1 MLNLVGKKVMRFY
14 HMNIVRYYRFI
25 LMITSKPFF
34 MLFENY
40 SFVISFE
47 KLYYYIRFIVSSRM
61 RSSWQSKIS
70 Q

>member
-25 LMITSKPFF
+25 LMITSKPFL
-34 MLFENY
+34 MLFEQ
-40 SFVISFE
+40 
-47 KLYYYIRFIVSSRM
+47 LYCYIRFIVSSRM